1 MAEATNAMMNEPL
14 GAAASSDSRPA
25 VASRPAF
32 FKRRLVWLGLFLLV
46 SVLGTLVTAGAGG
59 GTGDKDAHALTA
71 TVKRADLEVV
81 VLETGRVEP
90 LLETQIKSKVG
101 GQVIEV
107 LVQEGERVKR
117 GQILLRLDATDLK
130 RDVARME
137 AEIAQAREALAY
149 AQIQLGRAEKA
160 RTAAIAPAA
169 ELDQIRHEAAM
180 ARARLKGAEVALET
194 ARDRLGYTS
203 IEAPFDGTII
213 QRNVQPGEVVIPG
226 MTATVEGRPQLV
238 LADMSVLL
246 VKTDLN
252 QIDVARAKKGQTAEI
267 TLDALPGKKFTAT
280 VTRVAPAATTVNGR
294 DAFPIEASLTASQD
308 LSEIKPGMTAD
319 VRVLI
324 EKRPKVLLLPIEA
337 VITDKGKSIVHVRET
352 AAGKP
357 RTREVE
363 VKVGARNDREIEI
376 KEGLSEGAEV
386 TIKPPAVKDDIS

>member
-1 MAEATNAMMNEPL
+1 MADATLTESLTTSPRAETRL
-14 GAAASSDSRPA
+14 VAPA
-25 VASRPAF
+25 KPAF
-32 FKRRLVWLGLFLLV
+32 FKRRLVWLGLFIGV
-46 SVLGTLVTAGAGG
+46 SVLGTLISVAVGG
-59 GTGDKDAHALTA
+59 GSGDKDAQALTA
-71 TVKRADLEVV
+71 TVKRTDLEVV

-90 LLETQIKSKVG
+90 LLQTQIKSKVG
-101 GQVIEV
+101 GQVLEV
-107 LVQEGERVKR
+107 LVQEGEHVKR
-117 GQILLRLDATDLK
+117 GQILMRLDATDLK
-130 RDVARME
+130 REVARME
-137 AEIAQAREALAY
+137 AEIAQAREALAF

-160 RTAAIAPAA
+160 RSAAIAPAA
-169 ELDQIRHEAAM
+169 ELDQIRHEAAL

-280 VTRVAPAATTVNGR
+280 VTRVAPAAANVNGR
-294 DAFPIEASLTASQD
+294 DAFPIETALASAQD

-319 VRVLI
+319 VRILI
-324 EKRPKVLLLPIEA
+324 EKRAKVLVLPIEA
-337 VITDKGKSIVHVRET
+337 VITEKGKSTVHVRERT
-352 AAGKP
+352 AGGKP
-357 RTREVE
+357 HTREAE

-376 KEGLSEGAEV
+376 TGLSEGVEV
-386 TIKPPAVKDDIS
+386 MIKPPAVKDDMGNG